1 MKKTFITNLILVL
14 TLNLSIK
21 PFWILGIDRTV
32 QNIVGKTEYGVY
44 TAVSSLT
51 FILCILLDLGIT
63 NFNNRNIAQNTH
75 LLSKHFSR
83 LVVLKLFLAFIFLTV
98 CLTTGYLIGYDA
110 RRMKLLLILCFT
122 QFLISFVLYLR
133 SNISG
138 MHLFKT
144 DSMLS
149 AMDRMIGIAIC
160 VPFIWGHFFAHNI
173 DIMDYVYIQTSA
185 YLLVAIIAFTI
196 VVRKAGFIKFE
207 WTRTF
212 SMMILKKSF
221 PFAVLVMLMSFYNR
235 VDQVMLERLVHDN
248 GAETG
253 LYAQAFRL
261 LDATNMIAL
270 LAAGLL
276 LPIFARMLKLGDS
289 VESLVKTSFT
299 LLFALALVV
308 GSGCC
313 FYADKIMSMLYVGD
327 VSEAAMVFRVLMC
340 CFMGSTTQ
348 YVFGTLLTAN
358 GNLKYM
364 NIIAACGMAVNIGVN
379 LILIPH
385 FHALGAAITSLMTQL
400 LVPGLQV
407 VVAQKVFKFT
417 ILPKMMLTLFIFALG
432 AVGLAFG
439 STHLPFDWR
448 VSFVVFVGVSGIW
461 SLATGVINV
470 KSLIKSV
477 KIG

>member
-44 TAVSSLT
+44 FAVFGFSYIFSI
-51 FILCILLDLGIT
+51 ILDFGII
-63 NFNNRNIAQNTH
+63 NFNNRNIAQSSH

-83 LVVLKLFLAFIFLTV
+83 VVILKLGLALLYLTV
-98 CLTTGYLIGYDA
+98 CSLAGLAIGYDE
-110 RRMKLLLILCFT
+110 RRMKLLLILCFM

-144 DSMLS
+144 DSILS

-160 VPFIWGHFFAHNI
+160 APFIWGHFFAHNI
-173 DIMDYVYIQTSA
+173 DIMDYVYIQTAA
-185 YLLVAIIAFTI
+185 YFCVAIIAFTI

-212 SMMILKKSF
+212 SLMILKKSF
-221 PFAVLVMLMSFYNR
+221 PFAILVMLMSFYNR
-235 VDQVMLERLVHDN
+235 IDQVMLERLIHDN
-248 GAETG
+248 GEETG

-276 LPIFARMLKLGDS
+276 LPIFSRMLKLGDS

-308 GSGCC
+308 ASGCC
-313 FYADKIMSMLYVGD
+313 FYAENIMHMLYVGD

-340 CFMGSTTQ
+340 CFMGTTTQ

-364 NIIAACGMAVNIGVN
+364 NIIAACGMTFNIIVN

-385 FHALGAAITSLMTQL
+385 FQALGAATTSLMTQL
-400 LVPGLQV
+400 LVPGLQIF
-407 VVAQKVFKFT
+407 VAQRVFKFN
-417 ILPKMMLTLFIFALG
+417 ILPKMMLTLLIFAIG
-432 AVGLAFG
+432 TMGIAYFSTRLA
-439 STHLPFDWR
+439 FDWR
-448 VSFVVFVGVSGIW
+448 ISFVAMVGASGIW
-461 SLATGVINV
+461 AFITGVVNL
-470 KSLIKSV
+470 KSLLKTV
-477 KIG
+477 KVG

>member
-21 PFWILGIDRTV
+21 PFWILGIDRTI
-32 QNIVGKTEYGVY
+32 QNIVGKPEYGVY
-44 TAVSSLT
+44 SALLSFT
-51 FILCILLDLGIT
+51 FIFGIILDFGIT
-63 NFNNRNIAQNTH
+63 NFNNRNIAQNSH

-83 LVVLKLFLAFIFLTV
+83 VVILKLGLALLYLLV
-98 CLTTGYLIGYDA
+98 CSLAGLAVGYDA
-110 RRMKLLLILCFT
+110 RRMKLLFILCFM

-144 DSMLS
+144 DSILS

-160 VPFIWGHFFAHNI
+160 APFIWGHFFAHNI
-173 DIMDYVYIQTSA
+173 DVMDYVYIQTAA
-185 YLLVAIIAFTI
+185 YFIVAVIAFII

-212 SMMILKKSF
+212 SLMILKKSF

-235 VDQVMLERLVHDN
+235 IDQAMLERLIHDN
-248 GAETG
+248 GEENG
-253 LYAQAFRL
+253 IYVQAFRL

-276 LPIFARMLKLGDS
+276 LPMFARMLKMNES
-289 VESLVKTSFT
+289 VESMVKTAYT
-299 LLFALALVV
+299 LLFALALLV

-313 FYADKIMSMLYVGD
+313 FYADKIMHMLYVGD
-327 VSEAAMVFRVLMC
+327 VTEAAMVFRVLMC
-340 CFMGSTTQ
+340 CFMGTTTQ

-358 GNLKYM
+358 GNLKYL
-364 NIIAACGMAVNIGVN
+364 NIIAGCGMTFNIVVN

-385 FHALGAAITSLMTQL
+385 FHALGAAITSLATQL
-400 LVPGLQV
+400 LVPGLQI

-417 ILPKMMLTLFIFALG
+417 IIPKMMFTLFIFA
-432 AVGLAFG
+432 VGTVGIAYG
-439 STHLPFDWR
+439 STYLPFDWR
-448 VSFVVFVGVSGIW
+448 VSFMAMVAVSGIW
-461 SLATGVINV
+461 AFVTGVVN
-470 KSLIKSV
+470 IKSILKTV
-477 KIG
+477 KVG

>member
-44 TAVSSLT
+44 FAVLGFS
-51 FILCILLDLGIT
+51 FIFSIILDFGIT
-63 NFNNRNIAQNTH
+63 NFNNRNIAQSSH

-83 LVVLKLFLAFIFLTV
+83 VVMLKLTLALA
-98 CLTTGYLIGYDA
+98 YLLICSLAGLAIGYDA
-110 RRMKLLLILCFT
+110 RRMKLLLILCFM
-122 QFLISFVLYLR
+122 QFLVSFVLYLR

-144 DSMLS
+144 DSILS

-160 VPFIWGHFFAHNI
+160 APFIWGHFFAHNI

-185 YLLVAIIAFTI
+185 YFLVAIIAFII

-212 SMMILKKSF
+212 SLMILKKSF
-221 PFAVLVMLMSFYNR
+221 PFAILVMLMSFYNR
-235 VDQVMLERLVHDN
+235 IDQVMLERLIHDN

-276 LPIFARMLKLGDS
+276 LPIFSRMLKLGES
-289 VESLVKTSFT
+289 VESLVRTSYT

-308 GSGCC
+308 ASGCC
-313 FYADKIMSMLYVGD
+313 FYADNIMKMLYVGD
-327 VSEAAMVFRVLMC
+327 VTEASLVFRVLMC
-340 CFMGSTTQ
+340 CFMGTTTQ

-358 GNLKYM
+358 GNLKYL
-364 NIIAACGMAVNIGVN
+364 NIIAGCGMVFNIVIN

-385 FHALGAAITSLMTQL
+385 FHALGAALTSLMTQL

-407 VVAQKVFKFT
+407 LVAQRVFKFT
-417 ILPKMMLTLFIFALG
+417 IFPRMMLTLMLFFAG
-432 AVGLAFG
+432 VLAIAWG
-439 STHLPFDWR
+439 STKLPFDWKI
-448 VSFVVFVGVSGIW
+448 SFVAMVGVSGIW
-461 SLATGVINV
+461 ALVSGVVN
-470 KSLIKSV
+470 IKSMLRTI

>member
-44 TAVSSLT
+44 SALASLT
-51 FILCILLDLGIT
+51 FVLSILLDLGIT

-83 LVVLKLFLAFIFLTV
+83 LVVLKLFLAVVFVVV
-98 CLTTGYLIGYDA
+98 CLSTGLLIGYDY
-110 RRMKLLLILCFT
+110 RRIKLLLILCFS

-144 DSMLS
+144 DSILS
-149 AMDRMIGIAIC
+149 ATDRMIGIAIC
-160 VPFIWGHFFAHNI
+160 APFIWGHFIAHNI
-173 DIMDYVYIQTSA
+173 DIMDYVYIQTAA
-185 YLLVAIIAFTI
+185 YLSVAIIAFTI

-221 PFAVLVMLMSFYNR
+221 PFAILVMLMSFYNR
-235 VDQVMLERLVHDN
+235 IDQIMLERLVHDN

-253 LYAQAFRL
+253 IYVQAFRL

-276 LPIFARMLKLGDS
+276 LPIFARMLKLKDS

-308 GSGCC
+308 AAGCC
-313 FYADKIMSMLYVGD
+313 FYAENIMKMLYVGD
-327 VSEAAMVFRVLMC
+327 VAEAAMVFRILMC
-340 CFMGSTTQ
+340 CFMGTTTQ

-364 NIIAACGMAVNIGVN
+364 NIIAGLGMAFNIIVN

-400 LVPGLQV
+400 LVPGLQIF
-407 VVAQKVFKFT
+407 VAQRVFKFQA
-417 ILPKMMLTLFIFALG
+417 LPKMFLTLLIFLAGVL
-432 AVGLAFG
+432 GLAYF
-439 STHLPFDWR
+439 STRLNLDWR
-448 VSFVVFVGVSGIW
+448 VSFVSFVAASGIW
-461 SLATGVINV
+461 ALATGVVNV
-470 KSLIKSV
+470 KSLLKTV